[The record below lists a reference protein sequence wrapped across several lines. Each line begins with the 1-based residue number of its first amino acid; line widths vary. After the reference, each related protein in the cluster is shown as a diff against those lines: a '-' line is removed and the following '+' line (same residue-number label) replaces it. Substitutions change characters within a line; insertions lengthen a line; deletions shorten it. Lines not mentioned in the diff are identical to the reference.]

1 MIKPDKVILSNRK
14 SLALKID
21 KTGKLIVLA
30 PKNMSLEKIFKF
42 ISEKEKW
49 IIAKQTQI
57 KSTLTLNSNLI
68 NYEEVL
74 FLGKKYPVVYV
85 KNNKEIILTENALCL
100 PSKMGFSTNRLILN
114 LKQWYIKNA
123 ETILIKR
130 ANDLLKHMNL
140 SVKSLS
146 IINSKAKWGMC
157 DSNKNIFL
165 NYKLLFLSHDLID
178 YVIVHEITHLVEMN
192 HSKNFYLELARV
204 LPKYKTLQTKLK
216 QCGFLLNLLTE

>member
-1 MIKPDKVILSNRK
+1 MIKPDKVVLSSRK

-21 KTGKLIVLA
+21 RTGKLIVQA

-42 ISEKEKW
+42 INEKEKW

-68 NYEEVL
+68 NYEEIL

-85 KNNKEIILTENALCL
+85 KNNKEILLTENALCL
-100 PSKMGFSTNRLILN
+100 PSNMGFSTNRLVTN
-114 LKQWYIKNA
+114 LKNFYIKNA

-130 ANDLLKHMNL
+130 ANEILKHLNL

-157 DSNKNIFL
+157 DSKKNIYL

-192 HSKNFYLELARV
+192 HSKNFYSELARI
-204 LPKYKTLQTKLK
+204 LPKYKQLQTQLK
-216 QCGFLLNLLTE
+216 KCGFLLNLLTE